1 MCFCRNTRE
10 GDVMKF
16 VFVRASARPEAAS
29 SAVPWF
35 LVAALLLGLCSS
47 AAAAPTPSA
56 PQDLVATAVSSTE
69 VQLTWADPPGNED
82 SYTVERSVSGSSG
95 FQPIA
100 TVAGYSTSYRDTGL
114 APATTYYYRAFATN
128 KKGDSPYSNTASAT
142 TEPTA
147 TVPASP
153 SGLSATPVSSSQIG
167 LTWTDNSNNEDG
179 FGIER
184 SLSPSSGFAQIA
196 TVGANVSSY
205 ANTGLS
211 PNTTY
216 YYRVRAYNAAGNSGY
231 SNTASA
237 TTQSALSPPAAPS
250 GLSAS
255 AVSSSQIDL
264 AWADNSSN
272 EGGFKVERSLSS
284 TSGFAQIATVGAN
297 VTSYSNSGL
306 APNTTYYY
314 RVRAYNAAG
323 NSAYSNTASA
333 TTGPAA
339 STVPAA
345 PSDLTATGAIDHIHL
360 TWADNSSNE
369 DNFDLWRKQDGSYW
383 LPLVKPPA
391 NTTSYADY
399 NVLSGVIYSYAIR
412 AQNEVGSSD
421 WSNYVSASVADP
433 GTAPPSAPS
442 GLSASAVSSTQIN
455 LSWTDNS
462 GNEDGFKIERSLSA
476 ASGFLQIAA
485 VGANVTTYSDTGVG
499 PDTTYYYRVCAYNEA
514 ASSAYSNTASATTS
528 QVVPAPPTNLTA
540 APASTS
546 EIDLSWTD
554 NADNESGF
562 KVERSLSATSGFS
575 QVAVVGENVTSHR
588 DTGLS
593 PGTAY
598 CYRVRAYNG
607 AGNSAYSNVAMTNTF
622 DTPPAP
628 PTGLTATAVSSS
640 QIDLAWVDNADNEDS
655 FDIERSLSAGS
666 GFAVVASVGANVTS
680 YQDTGLN
687 ASTTYYYKVRARNTA
702 GASGYSATVSATT
715 GTQTTVPL
723 GAVLDVVVDGAY
735 AFVASSQYGLVTV
748 DVSDPTNPRGIA
760 AAAVGFTPSRVAVDG
775 SLAVLGGGYGG
786 IAVVDISDPLAPV
799 LMGSLGLYAFDVQ
812 VSAGFAYVTAG
823 GPGRLDVVDLAHP
836 SNPVLIATL
845 PVEGNSYGIA
855 VAGQYAYIAGGTA
868 LVVVDI
874 SIPDDPQVVGSVPA
888 YCQRVVA
895 GPDYAYIDGEW
906 GGGVQIVD
914 IADPRMPEVVGHH
927 PMAATPLSLADQD
940 GILYVVFQRPDFNQ
954 KGLHLADV
962 SDPASPFPTAV
973 DVIDGSPCS
982 VAASGQYAYLGDWEN
997 GLLVFD
1003 VSDPYDPILVGTAQ

>member
-1 MCFCRNTRE
+1 
-10 GDVMKF
+10 MKL
-16 VFVRASARPEAAS
+16 VFLRASARPEAAS

-35 LVAALLLGLCSS
+35 VIVALLLGLCSS

-56 PQDLVATAVSSTE
+56 PRDLVATAVSSTE

-82 SYTVERSVSGSSG
+82 SYTVERSAGGSSG

-114 APATTYYYRAFATN
+114 VPATTYYYRAFATN

-147 TVPASP
+147 TVPALP
-153 SGLSATPVSSSQIG
+153 SGLTATAVSSSQIG
-167 LTWTDNSNNEDG
+167 LTWTDNSDNEDG
-179 FGIER
+179 FRIDR

-216 YYRVRAYNAAGNSGY
+216 YYRVRAYNGAGNSGY

-237 TTQSALSPPAAPS
+237 TTQSALSPPAPPS

-264 AWADNSSN
+264 AWTDNSNN
-272 EGGFKVERSLSS
+272 EGGFKVERSLSAS
-284 TSGFAQIATVGAN
+284 SGFAQVATVAGNA
-297 VTSYSNSGL
+297 TSYSDAGL
-306 APNTTYYY
+306 APDTTYYY

-323 NSAYSNTASA
+323 NSAYSNTAGA

-345 PSDLTATGAIDHIHL
+345 PSNLTATGASDRIHV
-360 TWADNSSNE
+360 TWVDNSSNE

-391 NTTSYADY
+391 NTTSYTDC
-399 NVLSGVIYSYAIR
+399 NVLSGVTYSYAIR

-433 GTAPPSAPS
+433 GTALPSAPS

-476 ASGFLQIAA
+476 TSGFLQIAA

-499 PDTTYYYRVCAYNEA
+499 PDTTHYYRVRAYNEA
-514 ASSAYSNTASATTS
+514 GSSACSNTASATTS

-575 QVAVVGENVTSHR
+575 QVAVVGENVTSYR

-593 PGTAY
+593 AGTAY
-598 CYRVRAYNG
+598 CYRVRAYNA
-607 AGNSAYSNVAMTNTF
+607 AGNSAYSNTAMTNTF
-622 DTPPAP
+622 DTSPAP

-680 YQDTGLN
+680 YQDTGLS
-687 ASTTYYYKVRARNTA
+687 ASTTYYYRVRARNSA
-702 GASGYSATVSATT
+702 GVSACSNVADATT
-715 GTQTTVPL
+715 DAQATVPL
-723 GAVLDVVVDGAY
+723 GEVTGVVVEGGYAY
-735 AFVASSQYGLVTV
+735 VTSSQYGVVVV
-748 DVSDPTNPRGIA
+748 DVRDPANPRGIGA
-760 AAAVGFTPSRVAVDG
+760 TEVGFVPVHLDGRADLLVAAGGASGIAVLEATDPWAPTLVGSLSECYALEVAVDG
-775 SLAVLGGGYGG
+775 SFAYLVDPAGYVRVIDLYDAAAPVIVAELPVDGVPYG
-786 IAVVDISDPLAPV
+786 IAVVDGYAYVAAAQALLVVDVSIPESPELVA
-799 LMGSLGLYAFDVQ
+799 SLSVPCQRVTAKP
-812 VSAGFAYVTAG
+812 GFAYIDEVIYG
-823 GPGRLDVVDLAHP
+823 GIQVVDVRDLA
-836 SNPVLIATL
+836 NL
-845 PVEGNSYGIA
+845 
-855 VAGQYAYIAGGTA
+855 
-868 LVVVDI
+868 
-874 SIPDDPQVVGSVPA
+874 
-888 YCQRVVA
+888 
-895 GPDYAYIDGEW
+895 
-906 GGGVQIVD
+906 
-914 IADPRMPEVVGHH
+914 EVVGTLYTNTLIDRFVVVGDMVYGANRSLWGSSTGLAVFDVAV
-927 PMAATPLSLADQD
+927 PTDPLLAAARLADGWACGIAATQS
-940 GILYVVFQRPDFNQ
+940 
-954 KGLHLADV
+954 
-962 SDPASPFPTAV
+962 
-973 DVIDGSPCS
+973 
-982 VAASGQYAYLGDWEN
+982 YAYLAAN
-997 GLLVFD
+997 YAGLHVFD
-1003 VSDPYDPILVGTAQ
+1003 VSDPYDPVLVGTAQ